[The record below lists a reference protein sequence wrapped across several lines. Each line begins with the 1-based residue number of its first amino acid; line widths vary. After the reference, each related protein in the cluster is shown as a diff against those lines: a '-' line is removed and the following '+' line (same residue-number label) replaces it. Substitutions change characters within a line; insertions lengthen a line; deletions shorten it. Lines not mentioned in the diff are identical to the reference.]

1 MKTHCVFKRA
11 FLPLLARLKGRFGP
25 TAGWLLALTALATV
39 AIPVGHASDSDP
51 TRPIALNQTD
61 GFGNKKLLVFTYF
74 QNFSCIHEPFD
85 DLDGLGHTGDGT
97 VAADDP
103 DEFQTPQCILGES
116 GSGSLPTIDPTGR
129 PIEGTEPLFV
139 IVPFFD
145 ADGDG
150 TVDALDSTP
159 GVDVQCPEPA
169 SPLTVRPVAAPF
181 GTCTMHPTTLHAE
194 PAGLSDL
201 PLVNHSHIIDGDSF
215 GAIWWQ
221 ITAILVFDQNI
232 WPDVTGACPAGGKAC
247 LTSVKAL
254 RQAQAA
260 GQASEDVATNFFL
273 FFDAKP
279 LRNP

>member
-1 MKTHCVFKRA
+1 MKQIKKN
-11 FLPLLARLKGRFGP
+11 LLAAAAVLIGLAVGLT
-25 TAGWLLALTALATV
+25 TAF
-39 AIPVGHASDSDP
+39 ASESDP

-61 GFGNKKLLVFTYF
+61 GFGNEKLLVFTYF
-74 QNFSCIHEPFD
+74 QNFSCIHEPFA
-85 DLDGLGHTGDGT
+85 DLDGPNHTGDGH

-103 DEFQTPQCILGES
+103 DEFQAPKCILGET
-116 GSGSLPTIDPTGR
+116 GSGSIPSIDPTGR
-129 PIEGTEPLFV
+129 PIESTEPLFV

-150 TVDALDSTP
+150 TVDALDATP

-169 SPLTVRPVAAPF
+169 SPLTVRPSPAPF

-194 PAGLSDL
+194 PVGLGDL

-215 GAIWWQ
+215 GPIWWQ
-221 ITAILVFDQNI
+221 IIGVLIFDRNV
-232 WPDVTGACPAGGKAC
+232 WPDIDGGCPAGRRAC

-254 RQAQAA
+254 RNAQAA
-260 GQASEDVATNFFL
+260 GNASQDVPTNFFL

-279 LRNP
+279 LKLSAEN